1 MAREGALLPRQWLPL
16 GGGHCRHWLLGEFL
30 TCHRASRIA
39 AGWKQ
44 RRHPWSR
51 AAAAVRGGSCG
62 AGRYGGAR
70 RLLHGKA
77 AADLELG
84 CFCGGGIRGAKGPPA
99 LSQGGGQE
107 SLGCGAC
114 KAGAVGPLLRGREAA
129 ESTEYMIQR
138 TAEEGGC
145 CSAGLQGA
153 PAKQRQGPGTC
164 GAMLRCAGR
173 GRQPELQCLFCTGRP
188 LPTLRFLDKG
198 SLYLQGRQAPS
209 SPTDPRTGAAEDL
222 DDGGALRVSCPAWQ
236 GLMIITTAGC
246 IRGVQFLDA
255 GGPPRALIM
264 TMMGH

>member
-1 MAREGALLPRQWLPL
+1 VAREGALLPRQWLPL

-114 KAGAVGPLLRGREAA
+114 KAGAVGPLLRGRAAA

-145 CSAGLQGA
+145 CGAGLQGA

-198 SLYLQGRQAPS
+198 SLYLQGR
-209 SPTDPRTGAAEDL
+209 RL
-222 DDGGALRVSCPAWQ
+222 
-236 GLMIITTAGC
+236 
-246 IRGVQFLDA
+246 
-255 GGPPRALIM
+255 RALLIPGLERQRTW
-264 TMMGH
+264 TMVGPCVSHVQPGRA